1 MHRVWGSCVTEEA
14 VGFAVS
20 IRAAAWEG
28 ESSSPE
34 RHVRQHASMRNQM
47 VQQRPSSIPSV
58 RQFGYDRKNP
68 VEVHLRPDRIFL
80 LIHPILTNL
89 KPEPFLT
96 LTMNP
101 HGWPAVIQTTAIFLY
116 QTLSLLIQRGNVGN
130 FLFSFFSFSFLYGE
144 NEFPAGREAHLKWT
158 QFIHLQFII
167 QSVV

>member
-1 MHRVWGSCVTEEA
+1 MPACETKWFNNG
-14 VGFAVS
+14 
-20 IRAAAWEG
+20 
-28 ESSSPE
+28 
-34 RHVRQHASMRNQM
+34 
-47 VQQRPSSIPSV
+47 PSSIPSV

-101 HGWPAVIQTTAIFLY
+101 HGWPAVVQTTAIFLY

-130 FLFSFFSFSFLYGE
+130 FLFSFFFFLFCMARMNFQQEERRKMNSIYTS
-144 NEFPAGREAHLKWT
+144 AVYYSICRLD
-158 QFIHLQFII
+158 I
-167 QSVV
+167 